1 MKDAAR
7 SVSSLLKP
15 RYTRDIRWRRDVD
28 ISCGAMA
35 TFRADGSLSQYDERV
50 TKEAVDCH
58 VAQVGRVMPRWP
70 VE

>member
-1 MKDAAR
+1 M
-7 SVSSLLKP
+7 
-15 RYTRDIRWRRDVD
+15 D